1 MTVITGKGPLCCT
14 LPFWA
19 GGHTWVGLFFGC
31 ANSSGYRTCPKFQI
45 IFGSLH
51 LSACAEGD
59 TLPHQVG
66 CSVWDN
72 LGLRAEVKTI
82 PASDPCQLRRHEMV
96 GQKLRPPGA
105 QGLSL

>member
-1 MTVITGKGPLCCT
+1 MGGALLWMCQQQRLQN
-14 LPFWA
+14 LPQIP
-19 GGHTWVGLFFGC
+19 GNIWVPSPQPVQRG
-31 ANSSGYRTCPKFQI
+31 
-45 IFGSLH
+45 
-51 LSACAEGD
+51 

-96 GQKLRPPGA
+96 EQKLRPPGA